1 MNVNSIN
8 SVYSTKSI
16 QSFKG
21 IERTPQSNENETQS
35 ISKESLAGLQCLAAM
50 LTPHKHFVDVQFG
63 EKSFNLASGIATID
77 NEQKEVVSSLDID
90 MAQGKSKSD
99 IIKTILKNA
108 TKIQDFTISLKDG
121 SQISIQENKEE
132 PKQFKTILTKDG
144 NSEVIQRLGFGAD
157 VNMRQIDAYK
167 KVIFLVMSSLDAED
181 VKGVTLS
188 TLK

>member
-1 MNVNSIN
+1 MNVNAIN
-8 SVYSTKSI
+8 SVYSTKGI

-21 IERTPQSNENETQS
+21 IERASQNSENSTPA
-35 ISKESLAGLQCLAAM
+35 IPKESLAGLQCLAAM

-63 EKSFNLASGIATID
+63 EKSFNLSSGIATSD
-77 NEQKEVVSSLDID
+77 DSQKEVVSSLDID

-121 SQISIQENKEE
+121 SQVSIQENKED

-144 NSEVIQRLGFGAD
+144 ESEIIQRLGFGAD
-157 VNMRQIDAYK
+157 ANMKQVDAYK
-167 KVIFLVMSSLDAED
+167 KVIFLVMSSLNPED
-181 VKGVTLS
+181 IEGVTLS
-188 TLK
+188 TLR